1 MKKYIDLVDKI
12 NDFPTLPTIYNSLL
26 VVMQNPRS
34 TIQDIANVISG
45 DQVVAL
51 RILKVTNSSLFAFSK
66 KIDSIIDAVSLLG
79 QNEVKNIVLS
89 LSVMKIF
96 KQTQSIS
103 NFNIVDLWRHSIAV
117 GVIAKHL
124 GEVSGLINTDNFFI
138 SGIVHD
144 FGKLFFLRV
153 APEEYFNAIDYAQK
167 NRVSLSNSE
176 KITFGI
182 THNSIGG
189 MLAKK
194 WQLPNNIAEVINYHN
209 AKRLNYYNNRQIAFV
224 QLANIIANMLEL
236 GNSGYQIVDEPSFDI
251 WKYLNL
257 APGVLEDMYS
267 TIIEKFNQ
275 SAQILSLT

>member
-1 MKKYIDLVDKI
+1 MKKYVDLVDKI

-34 TIQDIANVISG
+34 TIQDVANVISG

-124 GEVSGLINTDNFFI
+124 GEISGLINTDNFFI

-153 APEEYFNAIDYAQK
+153 APEEYFNTIDYAQK
-167 NRVSLSNSE
+167 NGVSLSNSE

-182 THNSIGG
+182 THNSIGAL
-189 MLAKK
+189 LAKK
-194 WQLPNNIAEVINYHN
+194 WHLPNNIAEVINYHN

-251 WKYLNL
+251 WKHLNL